1 MGDAKQSISRTYGRI
16 VGLLAQ
22 AIELKRLTI
31 PRPVHVA
38 SVTHVGKEIIVD
50 PTDMGEGLTA
60 EMLGATEALEY
71 KSQEDRLATLRMKI
85 RAAGASSV
93 AQESGVGLTTI
104 KAFANQGRTPH
115 ESTIRKLETAWSKI
129 KH

>member
-1 MGDAKQSISRTYGRI
+1 
-16 VGLLAQ
+16 
-22 AIELKRLTI
+22 
-31 PRPVHVA
+31 
-38 SVTHVGKEIIVD
+38 
-50 PTDMGEGLTA
+50 
-60 EMLGATEALEY
+60 
-71 KSQEDRLATLRMKI
+71 LRMKI